1 MQQVRSFT
9 VVECEQRSPEWFAA
23 RAGRLTGSAAADVFA
38 TLKSGGE
45 PACRRE
51 LRTRLVLERMTG
63 KCQEDDF
70 DNADM
75 RRGRDLEPFAREAY
89 EALTG
94 RTVAQTGFLAHTT
107 LPIGCSLDGHV
118 GDYEGIVEFKAP
130 RSAKHLMYL
139 RAGVLPA
146 EHLYQVM
153 HNLFVT
159 GAKWCDWVSYDP
171 SFPPELQLLI
181 VRASRDDKEMKAY
194 RLAICLFLAEVE
206 KEYDAVEKMCAASVA
221 LARSEARP

>member
-1 MQQVRSFT
+1 MSKVRSFT
-9 VVECEQRSPEWFAA
+9 VVECDQRSPEWFAA

-45 PACRRE
+45 PASRRD
-51 LRTRLVLERMTG
+51 LRTRLVLERLTG
-63 KCQEDDF
+63 KCQEDDY

-75 RRGRDLEPFAREAY
+75 RRGRDLEPLARAAY

-94 RTVAQTGFLAHTT
+94 LTVTQTGFLAHDT

-118 GDYEGIVEFKAP
+118 GDYDGIVEIKAP

-146 EHLYQVM
+146 EHVYQVM

-159 GAKWCDWVSYDP
+159 GAAWCDWVSYDP
-171 SFPPELQLLI
+171 SFPPELQLLV
-181 VRASRDDKEMKAY
+181 VRSSRDAKEMKAY
-194 RLAICLFLAEVE
+194 EMAIRLFLTEVE
-206 KEYDAVEKMCAASVA
+206 REQDAIEKMCAASTA
-221 LARSEARP
+221 LARMEARL